1 ALLQDLR
8 RAQASQATRT
18 DDRLPRIARGSRFS
32 VVLGVMVLAAAAV
45 WLPSVAPSR
54 TGSTLPPVPVP
65 TVSSSPSDAPPTT
78 VPRTIDTPGPTPP
91 LTRIP
96 KPSHGTEPQGRGRPA
111 NGIPVPTTLP
121 PVAPSEDAPSP
132 APTPENASRGAPQDA
147 TVVEPN
153 IPAPLDQSPNTGAD
167 EPGPTTPTTE
177 PIAIPKPQS
186 FGDLFSAN
194 DSEVVPPSCV
204 SCPNE
209 SLSPQAERLNL
220 SGQVE
225 MSILIDESGHV
236 VQKRDVRVKGDS
248 AAALRN
254 TA

>member
-1 ALLQDLR
+1 ALPGVLLPLLRRSLAKWPGDRYPTAGALLQDLR

-96 KPSHGTEPQGRGRPA
+96 KPSHGTEP
-111 NGIPVPTTLP
+111 
-121 PVAPSEDAPSP
+121 
-132 APTPENASRGAPQDA
+132 
-147 TVVEPN
+147 
-153 IPAPLDQSPNTGAD
+153 
-167 EPGPTTPTTE
+167 
-177 PIAIPKPQS
+177 
-186 FGDLFSAN
+186 
-194 DSEVVPPSCV
+194 
-204 SCPNE
+204 
-209 SLSPQAERLNL
+209 
-220 SGQVE
+220 
-225 MSILIDESGHV
+225 
-236 VQKRDVRVKGDS
+236 
-248 AAALRN
+248 
-254 TA
+254 